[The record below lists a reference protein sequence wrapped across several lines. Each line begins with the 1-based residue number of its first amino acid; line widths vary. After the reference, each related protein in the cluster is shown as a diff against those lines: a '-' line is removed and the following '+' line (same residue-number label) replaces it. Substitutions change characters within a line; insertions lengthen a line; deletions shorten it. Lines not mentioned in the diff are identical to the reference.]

1 MEKMKQHIQYNFL
14 KDGHF
19 AELKKAELMEDKINQ
34 LGNIE
39 SYIGTFF
46 SKEWVQKNVLNM
58 NDAQIKE
65 MQNQINKAG
74 TEIEDGGI
82 DIPPDSDGITRY
94 WQMMTME
101 EIMSSEDFVN
111 QLQQGNN
118 LGAKMRLNLQCKIKL
133 QMH

>member
-1 MEKMKQHIQYNFL
+1 MKQHIQYNFL

-65 MQNQINKAG
+65 MQNQINK
-74 TEIEDGGI
+74 EMEQRLKMVELI
-82 DIPPDSDGITRY
+82 Y
-94 WQMMTME
+94 HQNQM
-101 EIMSSEDFVN
+101 V
-111 QLQQGNN
+111 
-118 LGAKMRLNLQCKIKL
+118 
-133 QMH
+133 